1 MPRLTLR
8 LEAPFKLKD
17 HLNDVLAALQS
28 LETFIHC
35 SAGKLS
41 VTGTTC
47 SLDCHVRNM
56 VKPLSF
62 KGDKRPHKKRKRQND
77 DAELNGTTLVS
88 AVESQNATA
97 ADEDDSWVSCD
108 LPSDLTGPTL
118 LVLPTTPPTALASD
132 PEGNIFASLLENI
145 VEDDPTTAEPHD
157 VRQVWIATRIAG
169 TGDGQ
174 VSFKGAHGNYLGC
187 DPFGILS
194 ARREAIGREETFGV
208 VIAEEST
215 TGAGSVGGMFAVR
228 TAATQAEGGDNFL
241 CATGGDEEGGAKG
254 KNATEVRG
262 DGDGIS
268 YRTTLRIRMQAR
280 FKPRLKANK
289 EQKAKEKISRRE
301 LEAAVGRKLDDEEVK
316 KLKRAR
322 KDGTYHEEILDVRVK
337 GKHDKFAS

>member
-1 MPRLTLR
+1 
-8 LEAPFKLKD
+8 
-17 HLNDVLAALQS
+17 
-28 LETFIHC
+28 
-35 SAGKLS
+35 
-41 VTGTTC
+41 
-47 SLDCHVRNM
+47 M

-62 KGDKRPHKKRKRQND
+62 KGDKKPHKKRKREND
-77 DAELNGTTLVS
+77 DANLNDTILIN
-88 AVESQNATA
+88 AADIQNAPA
-97 ADEDDSWVSCD
+97 AEEDDSWVSCD

-132 PEGNIFASLLENI
+132 PEGNIFASPLENI
-145 VEDDPTTAEPHD
+145 VEDDPASAEPHD

-174 VSFKGAHGNYLGC
+174 VSFKGAHGKYLGC
-187 DPFGILS
+187 DTFGILS

-208 VIAEEST
+208 IIAEESA
-215 TGAGSVGGMFAVR
+215 TGARSVGGMFAVR
-228 TAATQAEGGDNFL
+228 TAATPAEGGEKFI
-241 CATGGDEEGGAKG
+241 CANGGAEEEGAK
-254 KNATEVRG
+254 KKKTAEVRG

-280 FKPRLKANK
+280 FKPKLKANK

-301 LEAAVGRKLDDEEVK
+301 LEAAVGRKLDDDEVK

>member
-1 MPRLTLR
+1 
-8 LEAPFKLKD
+8 
-17 HLNDVLAALQS
+17 
-28 LETFIHC
+28 
-35 SAGKLS
+35 
-41 VTGTTC
+41 
-47 SLDCHVRNM
+47 M

-62 KGDKRPHKKRKRQND
+62 KGDKKPHKKRKRENED
-77 DAELNGTTLVS
+77 GNWDTKTLT
-88 AVESQNATA
+88 AAADNQNAPTA
-97 ADEDDSWVSCD
+97 EEDDSWVSCD

-132 PEGNIFASLLENI
+132 PEGNIFASALENI
-145 VEDDPTTAEPHD
+145 VEDDPSSAEPHD

-169 TGDGQ
+169 TGEGQ
-174 VSFKGAHGNYLGC
+174 VSFKGAHGKYLGC
-187 DPFGILS
+187 DSHGILS

-208 VIAEEST
+208 VIAEESA

-228 TAATQAEGGDNFL
+228 TAATQAEGGDKFI
-241 CATGGDEEGGAKG
+241 CANGGDEGEAKRR
-254 KNATEVRG
+254 KAVEVRG

-301 LEAAVGRKLDDEEVK
+301 LEYAVGRKLEDNEVK

-322 KDGTYHEEILDVRVK
+322 KEGTYHEEILDVRVK